1 LKAAGLL
8 LLADSHSCGLL
19 KEASMNPYM
28 TDSKGFMNKDSND
41 NNNWEELQESA
52 KLSTELLVYTNS
64 DDVDDFDVTLLR
76 ERLQMVDL
84 DMDGSREI
92 LVEQCKNHLR
102 SSSSSATTANTSTA
116 TNITI

>member
-19 KEASMNPYM
+19 KEASINPYM

-64 DDVDDFDVTLLR
+64 DDVDDFDVTSLR